1 MLRRRIGSEG
11 RGHCRYLF
19 IFFFFF
25 LQHVALQSRNVGLRA
40 LFSARSTTL
49 LCVSMYLPV
58 VPSAVTYGVL
68 SLHTKNTTS
77 SPSGPDSWESCN
89 GFQGADI
96 CMSQQN
102 SERMRKCRIPYETY
116 PRGGGRNE
124 KEKVTRKLKGISRP
138 RQELLFA
145 PRWQNNAS
153 EGLTGNGIED
163 N

>member
-1 MLRRRIGSEG
+1 
-11 RGHCRYLF
+11 
-19 IFFFFF
+19 
-25 LQHVALQSRNVGLRA
+25 
-40 LFSARSTTL
+40 
-49 LCVSMYLPV
+49 
-58 VPSAVTYGVL
+58 
-68 SLHTKNTTS
+68 
-77 SPSGPDSWESCN
+77 
-89 GFQGADI
+89 
-96 CMSQQN
+96 MSQQN

-116 PRGGGRNE
+116 PRGGRNE